1 MSTHDI
7 SCMFDAEAKK
17 KVVSTAS
24 LLLYKRFLSGSD
36 AAGLSKQE
44 VKPVA
49 IPVTDVPK
57 SEVMAE
63 VVRCTMHFFQ

>member
-1 MSTHDI
+1 MSTRGI
-7 SCMFDAEAKK
+7 PCMFDADAKK

-24 LLLYKRFLSGSD
+24 LLVYKRFLSGSD
-36 AAGLSKQE
+36 APGLSKQAE
-44 VKPVA
+44 KPAA